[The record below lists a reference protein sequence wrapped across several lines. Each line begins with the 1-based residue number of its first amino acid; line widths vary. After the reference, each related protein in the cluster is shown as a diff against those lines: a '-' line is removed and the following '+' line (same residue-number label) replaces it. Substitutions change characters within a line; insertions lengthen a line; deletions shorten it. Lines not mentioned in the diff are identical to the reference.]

1 MGNAISGRF
10 GYKLHALPALPTE
23 RQRILKMR
31 QLLLLLVAASA
42 AANVKEDQTTTAA
55 EDYTATEDYTTT
67 IVSET
72 TTTGTTTCPLGW
84 IDDGKL
90 GCFFF
95 APQMAGLSWLEA
107 LEYCEEQVH
116 LLT

>member
-1 MGNAISGRF
+1 
-10 GYKLHALPALPTE
+10 
-23 RQRILKMR
+23 MR

-55 EDYTATEDYTTT
+55 EDYTTT
-67 IVSET
+67 IASET
-72 TTTGTTTCPLGW
+72 TTSGSTACPLGW

-95 APQMAGLSWLEA
+95 APEMEKRADTADISVLFFFGCANFLA
-107 LEYCEEQVH
+107 VH
-116 LLT
+116 AQIR

>member
-1 MGNAISGRF
+1 
-10 GYKLHALPALPTE
+10 
-23 RQRILKMR
+23 MR

-42 AANVKEDQTTTAA
+42 AANVKEDQTTTA
-55 EDYTATEDYTTT
+55 EDYTTT

-90 GCFFF
+90 GCFFLS
-95 APQMAGLSWLEA
+95 PQMAGLSWLEA
-107 LEYCEEQVH
+107 LEYCEEQV
-116 LLT
+116 LSVLTRSEF